1 MWMDVVDLRDFYSS
15 PLGGVARRMIR
26 RRIRQMWPDC
36 KGMKVLGLGYTTPY
50 LGLFKTDAERTLAF
64 MPSSQG
70 VLHWP
75 NEKRSLTTLVDEAD
89 LPLED
94 LSMDRVL
101 IVHAVECSEQLRSLL
116 REAWRV
122 LSGSGKILIV
132 VPNRS
137 GVWARMERTPFGMG
151 RPYSPRQLNTL
162 LRDTMFTPLRAERAL
177 YVPPSKSRMILG
189 SAPAWENVGYRL
201 FPGFAGVC
209 LVEATKQI
217 YAGNTG
223 LPAKAKRR
231 TMVALPSRESWTAHH
246 RISKSSKKLLR

>member
-1 MWMDVVDLRDFYSS
+1 MWMDVVDLRDFYNS
-15 PLGGVARRMIR
+15 PLGGTARRMIR
-26 RRIRQMWPDC
+26 RKIREIWPDC
-36 KGMKVLGLGYTTPY
+36 KGMKMLGLGYTTPY

-64 MPSSQG
+64 MPAAQG

-75 NEKRSLTTLVDEAD
+75 NESRSLTTLVDEAD

-116 REAWRV
+116 REVWRV
-122 LSGSGKILIV
+122 LNGSGKVLIV
-132 VPNRS
+132 VPNRR

-177 YVPPSKSRMILG
+177 YVPPSRSRMILG
-189 SAPAWENVGYRL
+189 SAPAWEKIGYRI

-217 YAGNTG
+217 YAADPRITS
-223 LPAKAKRR
+223 KAKRR
-231 TMVALPSRESWTAHH
+231 TMVALPSRESWTIHQ
-246 RISKSSKKLLR
+246 KKTR